1 MLDRVTMYICPWQ
14 PRDVKTSI
22 LKTCIFRGGS
32 NANEFY
38 RSTGLDKIILRGTLN
53 ISSGEACYAC
63 EKNSH
68 VFLERVFRGE
78 SRKEEKRKEKTRERQ
93 EERRDEKRREDL

>member
-1 MLDRVTMYICPWQ
+1 MLDRVAMYICPWQ

-53 ISSGEACYAC
+53 ISFGEGWTW
-63 EKNSH
+63 
-68 VFLERVFRGE
+68 VLVLELVLAMCSYWYRYWY
-78 SRKEEKRKEKTRERQ
+78 
-93 EERRDEKRREDL
+93 LYC